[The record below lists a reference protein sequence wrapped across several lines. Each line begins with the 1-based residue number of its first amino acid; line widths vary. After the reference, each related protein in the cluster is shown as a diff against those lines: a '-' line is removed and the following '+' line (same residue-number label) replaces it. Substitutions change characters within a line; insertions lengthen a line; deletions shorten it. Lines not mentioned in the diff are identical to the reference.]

1 MAKKGELKI
10 TSADKEEERWR
21 VESDARL
28 IQDYAKL
35 KADSKR
41 YEKAIKFI
49 KEQKNELTKILKS
62 KEV

>member
-1 MAKKGELKI
+1 MAKKE
-10 TSADKEEERWR
+10 TEREREERWQI
-21 VESDARL
+21 ESDARL

>member
-1 MAKKGELKI
+1 MAKKE
-10 TSADKEEERWR
+10 TEAEREERWR
-21 VESDARL
+21 AESDARL
-28 IQDYAKL
+28 IQDYASL

-41 YEKAIKFI
+41 YNNALKYI

>member
-1 MAKKGELKI
+1 MAKKE
-10 TSADKEEERWR
+10 TETEREERWR
-21 VESDARL
+21 AESDARL
-28 IQDYAKL
+28 IQDYASL

-41 YEKAIKFI
+41 YNNALKYI

>member
-1 MAKKGELKI
+1 MAKKETEAMK
-10 TSADKEEERWR
+10 EERWR
-21 VESDARL
+21 AESDARL
-28 IQDYAKL
+28 IQDYASL

-41 YEKAIKFI
+41 YNNALKYI

>member
-1 MAKKGELKI
+1 MAKKE
-10 TSADKEEERWR
+10 TEEERWR
-21 VESDARL
+21 AESDARL
-28 IQDYAKL
+28 IQDYASL

-41 YEKAIKFI
+41 YNNALKYI

>member
-1 MAKKGELKI
+1 MAKKE
-10 TSADKEEERWR
+10 TEAEREERWQI
-21 VESDARL
+21 ESDARL

>member
-1 MAKKGELKI
+1 MAKKE
-10 TSADKEEERWR
+10 TEAMKEEERWR
-21 VESDARL
+21 AESDARL
-28 IQDYAKL
+28 IQDYASL

-41 YEKAIKFI
+41 YNNALKYI

>member
-1 MAKKGELKI
+1 MAKKE
-10 TSADKEEERWR
+10 TEAEREERWQM
-21 VESDARL
+21 ESDARL

-35 KADSKR
+35 KSDSKR
-41 YEKAIKFI
+41 YEKALKFI

>member
-1 MAKKGELKI
+1 MAKKE
-10 TSADKEEERWR
+10 TEAEREERWR
-21 VESDARL
+21 AESDARL
-28 IQDYAKL
+28 IQDYASL

-41 YEKAIKFI
+41 YNKALKYI

>member
-1 MAKKGELKI
+1 MAKKE
-10 TSADKEEERWR
+10 TEAEREERWR
-21 VESDARL
+21 IESDARL
-28 IQDYAKL
+28 IQDYASL

-41 YEKAIKFI
+41 YNNALKYI

>member
-1 MAKKGELKI
+1 MAKKE
-10 TSADKEEERWR
+10 TETEREERWQI
-21 VESDARL
+21 ESDARI

>member
-1 MAKKGELKI
+1 MAKKE
-10 TSADKEEERWR
+10 TEAEREERWQI
-21 VESDARL
+21 ESDARL

-35 KADSKR
+35 KSDSKR
-41 YEKAIKFI
+41 YEKALKFI